1 MNHARGVDGDSAKL
15 ARIGEYATG
24 VRMTILL
31 TLLECF
37 SALVLAVALYGIT
50 RDVDQEL
57 AMLAMACG
65 VAESVLGSLR
75 IPDYSGLLWLAKA
88 GGSGRVP
95 RTSLQL
101 TRCLASHLATG
112 RASTTSPSVDT
123 SRTFGSLRCLP
134 THGSLEGYQD
144 RARGARLHAASQFG
158 PPSSARRSR
167 ALLAAPL

>member
-88 GGSGRVP
+88 GVG
-95 RTSLQL
+95 
-101 TRCLASHLATG
+101 TG
-112 RASTTSPSVDT
+112 APDIPTTHEVFGIT
-123 SRTFGSLRCLP
+123 SRDWQSFYHFTVGGHVEDVRLTTLP
-134 THGSLEGYQD
+134 PYAWQ
-144 RARGARLHAASQFG
+144 
-158 PPSSARRSR
+158 P
-167 ALLAAPL
+167 